1 MPVKP
6 YVQQASSSLQQAVM
20 TIDSDESELVRRYDQ
35 DIQKLKSE
43 ASDLENKRNLMAV
56 NLAAKDDQLQTDI
69 VRQQIISLE
78 KEKNDKEAQAQD
90 LERELSNQR
99 QTMQQIKSELQS
111 ISSSIDSALGR
122 SGLV

>member
-1 MPVKP
+1 MPVKS

>member
-1 MPVKP
+1 MPVKS

-20 TIDSDESELVRRYDQ
+20 TIDSDESELVRRYEQ

-78 KEKNDKEAQAQD
+78 KEKNDKDAQAQD

>member
-1 MPVKP
+1 MPVKS

-20 TIDSDESELVRRYDQ
+20 TIDSDESELVRRYEQ

-43 ASDLENKRNLMAV
+43 ASGLENKRNLMAV

-99 QTMQQIKSELQS
+99 QIMQQIKSELQS

>member
-1 MPVKP
+1 MPVKS

-99 QTMQQIKSELQS
+99 QTMQQIKSELES

>member
-1 MPVKP
+1 
-6 YVQQASSSLQQAVM
+6 M
-20 TIDSDESELVRRYDQ
+20 TIDSDESELVRRYEH

-43 ASDLENKRNLMAV
+43 ASGLENKRNLMAV
-56 NLAAKDDQLQTDI
+56 NLAAKDNQLQTDI
-69 VRQQIISLE
+69 VRKQIISLE

>member
-1 MPVKP
+1 MPVKS

-20 TIDSDESELVRRYDQ
+20 TIDSDESELVRRYEQ

-43 ASDLENKRNLMAV
+43 ASGLENKRNLMAV